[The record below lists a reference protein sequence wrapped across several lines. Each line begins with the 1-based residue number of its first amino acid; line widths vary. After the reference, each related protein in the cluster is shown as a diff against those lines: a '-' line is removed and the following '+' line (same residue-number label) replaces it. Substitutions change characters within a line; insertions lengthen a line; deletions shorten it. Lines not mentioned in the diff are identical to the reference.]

1 MLLKLKNIGKIYNSN
16 DILTIGI
23 RNVNLEFDFNEFVTI
38 EGESGSGKSTLLN
51 VIAANDT
58 YEEGELFI
66 NEEATSH
73 YSSEEWEKYRENDIS
88 MIFQDFNIIENLTVY
103 ENVLLALLRIEDES
117 LRKKKAKELIE
128 RVGLTRQI
136 NQKGSKLSGGEK
148 QRTVI
153 ARALAKDNPIIL
165 ADEPT
170 GNLDSNAS
178 KEIAKLLKEVSKD
191 KLVIVVTHNPEYFN
205 EYSTRRI
212 LVKDGSIVSDV
223 IKVAPEKTSIET
235 NEYHITKKLKLKNAL
250 KLGLL
255 NYKSRPKFTSLM
267 SLALCCI
274 AVSLFAIL
282 SLFNT
287 YLISDLK
294 TPLDEV
300 GIDGKIIVS
309 NTNGY
314 VLESD
319 LDTIVYE
326 TNASYFMLDR
336 DLSIFTITLPRRSNM
351 YKSYEVTCI
360 YDPIHHKVNEKEGE
374 LVIPQAYVN
383 DAEKITSLIINATNS
398 LTNINVTSST
408 TETSLKLYLSYYNM
422 QTNGNKIKGINTTV
436 KIDENETNV
445 YTFSMNESLNDGE
458 ISLKNSSYYDVLN
471 KNVVCSIAPSKLF
484 TIVNDKDVDK
494 SIDGIVVEFSKND
507 YAEIFETKKETKQ
520 SVLYYENDTEARNAL
535 TKLPTGYIGMLSNSE
550 VYVSSVGEV
559 FALNV
564 LWYISLICI
573 SLMLAIILYIIFKRS
588 IRVYSSDYA
597 IYKTLGISNDVS
609 NKSLYVQMILIY
621 VPTLIFLPLISLLS
635 TNIKSLS
642 LPFISLFNYLFIEI
656 LILLI
661 VLMVAYSFN
670 KASKKEKIS
679 VSLRRGSK

>member
-23 RNVNLEFDFNEFVTI
+23 RNVNLEFDYNEFVTI

-66 NEEATSH
+66 DEEATSH

-117 LRKKKAKELIE
+117 LRDKKAKELIE

-153 ARALAKDNPIIL
+153 ARALAKDNSIIL

-223 IKVAPEKTSIET
+223 TKVEVEKTSVKT

-383 DAEKITSLIINATNS
+383 DADRITSLIINATNS

-422 QTNGNKIKGINTTV
+422 QTNGNKIKGINTTI

-520 SVLYYENDTEARNAL
+520 SVLYYENDNEARSAL

-559 FALNV
+559 FAFNV

-621 VPTLIFLPLISLLS
+621 LPTLILLPLISLLS

>member
-23 RNVNLEFDFNEFVTI
+23 RNVNLEFDYNEFVTI

-383 DAEKITSLIINATNS
+383 DADKITSLIINATNS

-422 QTNGNKIKGINTTV
+422 QTNGNKIKGINTTI

-520 SVLYYENDTEARNAL
+520 SVLYYENDDEARNAL
-535 TKLPTGYIGMLSNSE
+535 TKLPSGYIGMLSNSE

-621 VPTLIFLPLISLLS
+621 VPTLILLPLISLLS

>member
-23 RNVNLEFDFNEFVTI
+23 RNVNLEFDYNEFVTI

-103 ENVLLALLRIEDES
+103 ENVLLALLRIDDES

-128 RVGLTRQI
+128 RVGLTKQI

-212 LVKDGSIVSDV
+212 LVKDGSIISDV

-314 VLESD
+314 VLETD

-383 DAEKITSLIINATNS
+383 DADKITSLIINATNS

-422 QTNGNKIKGINTTV
+422 QINGNKIKGINTTI

-484 TIVNDKDVDK
+484 TIVNDKDVDRN
-494 SIDGIVVEFSKND
+494 IDGIVVEFSKND

-520 SVLYYENDTEARNAL
+520 SVLYYENDNEARNAL
-535 TKLPTGYIGMLSNSE
+535 TKLPSGYIGMLSNSE

-621 VPTLIFLPLISLLS
+621 VPTLILLPLISLLS

>member
-23 RNVNLEFDFNEFVTI
+23 RNVNLEFDYNEFVTI

-223 IKVAPEKTSIET
+223 IKVAPEKTSVET

-300 GIDGKIIVS
+300 GLDGKIIVS

-383 DAEKITSLIINATNS
+383 DADKITSLIINATNS
-398 LTNINVTSST
+398 LTNINVTSSM

-422 QTNGNKIKGINTTV
+422 QTNGNKIKGINTTI

-494 SIDGIVVEFSKND
+494 NIDGIVVEFSKND

-520 SVLYYENDTEARNAL
+520 SVLYYENDNEARNAL

-621 VPTLIFLPLISLLS
+621 VPTLILLPLISLLS

>member
-23 RNVNLEFDFNEFVTI
+23 RNVNLEFDYNEFVTI

-223 IKVAPEKTSIET
+223 IKVAPEKTSVET

-300 GIDGKIIVS
+300 GLDGKIIVS

-351 YKSYEVTCI
+351 YKNYEVTCI

-383 DAEKITSLIINATNS
+383 DADKITSLIINATNS
-398 LTNINVTSST
+398 LTNINVTSSM

-422 QTNGNKIKGINTTV
+422 QTNGNKIKGINTTI

-494 SIDGIVVEFSKND
+494 NIDGIVVEFSKND

-520 SVLYYENDTEARNAL
+520 SVLYYENDDEARNAL

-621 VPTLIFLPLISLLS
+621 VPTLILLPLISLLS

>member
-23 RNVNLEFDFNEFVTI
+23 RNVNLEFDYNEFVTI

-103 ENVLLALLRIEDES
+103 ENVLLALLRIDDES

-128 RVGLTRQI
+128 RVGLTKQI

-212 LVKDGSIVSDV
+212 LVKDGSIISDV
-223 IKVAPEKTSIET
+223 IKVAPEKTSVKT

-314 VLESD
+314 VLETD

-336 DLSIFTITLPRRSNM
+336 DLSIFTITIPRRSNM

-383 DAEKITSLIINATNS
+383 DADKITSLIINATNS

-422 QTNGNKIKGINTTV
+422 QTNGNKIKGINTTI

-520 SVLYYENDTEARNAL
+520 SVLYYENDNEARNAL

-564 LWYISLICI
+564 LWYVSLICI

-621 VPTLIFLPLISLLS
+621 VPTLILLPLISLLS

>member
-23 RNVNLEFDFNEFVTI
+23 RNVNLEFDYNEFVTI

-223 IKVAPEKTSIET
+223 IKVAPEKTSVET

-300 GIDGKIIVS
+300 GLDGKIIVS

-314 VLESD
+314 VLETD

-383 DAEKITSLIINATNS
+383 DADKITSLIINATNS

-422 QTNGNKIKGINTTV
+422 QTNGNKIKGINTTI

-494 SIDGIVVEFSKND
+494 NIDGIVVEFSKND

-520 SVLYYENDTEARNAL
+520 SVLYYENDDEARNAL

-621 VPTLIFLPLISLLS
+621 VPTLILLPLISLLS

>member
-23 RNVNLEFDFNEFVTI
+23 RNVNLEFDYNEFVTI

-223 IKVAPEKTSIET
+223 IKVAPEKTSVET

-300 GIDGKIIVS
+300 GLDGKIIVS

-383 DAEKITSLIINATNS
+383 DADKITSLIINATNS
-398 LTNINVTSST
+398 LTNINVTSSM

-422 QTNGNKIKGINTTV
+422 QTNGNKIKGINTTI

-494 SIDGIVVEFSKND
+494 NIDGIVVEFSKND

-520 SVLYYENDTEARNAL
+520 SVLYYENDNEARNAL
-535 TKLPTGYIGMLSNSE
+535 TKLPSGYIGMLSNSE

-621 VPTLIFLPLISLLS
+621 VPTLILLPLISLLS

>member
-23 RNVNLEFDFNEFVTI
+23 RNVNLEFDYNEFVTI

-66 NEEATSH
+66 DEETTSH

-128 RVGLTRQI
+128 RVGLTCQI

-153 ARALAKDNPIIL
+153 ARALAKDNSIIL

-223 IKVAPEKTSIET
+223 TKVEVEKTSVKT

-383 DAEKITSLIINATNS
+383 DADRITSLIINATNS

-422 QTNGNKIKGINTTV
+422 QTNGNKIKGINTTI

-520 SVLYYENDTEARNAL
+520 SVLYYENDNEARSAL

-559 FALNV
+559 FAFNV

-621 VPTLIFLPLISLLS
+621 LPTLILLPLISLLS

>member
-422 QTNGNKIKGINTTV
+422 QTNGNKIKGINTTI

>member
-23 RNVNLEFDFNEFVTI
+23 RNVNLEFDYNEFVTI

-66 NEEATSH
+66 DEEATSH

-223 IKVAPEKTSIET
+223 TKVEVEKTSVKT

-383 DAEKITSLIINATNS
+383 DADRITSLIINATNS

-422 QTNGNKIKGINTTV
+422 QTNGNKIKGINTTI

-520 SVLYYENDTEARNAL
+520 SVLYYENDNEARSAL

-559 FALNV
+559 FAFNV

-621 VPTLIFLPLISLLS
+621 LPTLILLPLISLLS

>member
-1 MLLKLKNIGKIYNSN
+1 
-16 DILTIGI
+16 
-23 RNVNLEFDFNEFVTI
+23 
-38 EGESGSGKSTLLN
+38 
-51 VIAANDT
+51 
-58 YEEGELFI
+58 
-66 NEEATSH
+66 
-73 YSSEEWEKYRENDIS
+73 
-88 MIFQDFNIIENLTVY
+88 
-103 ENVLLALLRIEDES
+103 
-117 LRKKKAKELIE
+117 
-128 RVGLTRQI
+128 
-136 NQKGSKLSGGEK
+136 
-148 QRTVI
+148 
-153 ARALAKDNPIIL
+153 
-165 ADEPT
+165 
-170 GNLDSNAS
+170 
-178 KEIAKLLKEVSKD
+178 
-191 KLVIVVTHNPEYFN
+191 
-205 EYSTRRI
+205 
-212 LVKDGSIVSDV
+212 
-223 IKVAPEKTSIET
+223 
-235 NEYHITKKLKLKNAL
+235 
-250 KLGLL
+250 
-255 NYKSRPKFTSLM
+255 
-267 SLALCCI
+267 
-274 AVSLFAIL
+274 
-282 SLFNT
+282 
-287 YLISDLK
+287 
-294 TPLDEV
+294 
-300 GIDGKIIVS
+300 
-309 NTNGY
+309 
-314 VLESD
+314 
-319 LDTIVYE
+319 
-326 TNASYFMLDR
+326 
-336 DLSIFTITLPRRSNM
+336 
-351 YKSYEVTCI
+351 
-360 YDPIHHKVNEKEGE
+360 
-374 LVIPQAYVN
+374 
-383 DAEKITSLIINATNS
+383 
-398 LTNINVTSST
+398 
-408 TETSLKLYLSYYNM
+408 M
-422 QTNGNKIKGINTTV
+422 QTNGNKIKGINTTI

-520 SVLYYENDTEARNAL
+520 SVLYYENDNEARNAL
-535 TKLPTGYIGMLSNSE
+535 TKLPSGYIGMLSNSE

-621 VPTLIFLPLISLLS
+621 VPTLILLPLISLLS

>member
-23 RNVNLEFDFNEFVTI
+23 RNVNLEFDYNEFVTI

-128 RVGLTRQI
+128 RVGLTKQI

-212 LVKDGSIVSDV
+212 LVKDGSIISDV

-314 VLESD
+314 VLETD
-319 LDTIVYE
+319 LDTISYE

-383 DAEKITSLIINATNS
+383 DADKITSLIINATNS
-398 LTNINVTSST
+398 LTNINITSST

-422 QTNGNKIKGINTTV
+422 QTNGNKIKGINTTI

-494 SIDGIVVEFSKND
+494 NIDGIVVEFSKND

-520 SVLYYENDTEARNAL
+520 SVLYYENDNEARNAL
-535 TKLPTGYIGMLSNSE
+535 TKLPSGYIGMLSNSE

-621 VPTLIFLPLISLLS
+621 VPTLILLPLISLLS

>member
-23 RNVNLEFDFNEFVTI
+23 RNVNLEFDYNEFVTI

-223 IKVAPEKTSIET
+223 IKVAPEKTSVET

-383 DAEKITSLIINATNS
+383 DADKITSLIINATNS

-422 QTNGNKIKGINTTV
+422 QTNGNKIKGINTTI

-494 SIDGIVVEFSKND
+494 NIDGIVVEFSKND

-520 SVLYYENDTEARNAL
+520 SVLYYENDNEARNAL
-535 TKLPTGYIGMLSNSE
+535 TKLPSGYIGMLSNSE

-621 VPTLIFLPLISLLS
+621 VPTLILLPLISLLS

>member
-23 RNVNLEFDFNEFVTI
+23 RNVNLEFDYNEFVTI

-223 IKVAPEKTSIET
+223 IKVAPEKTSVET

-351 YKSYEVTCI
+351 YKNYEVTCI

-383 DAEKITSLIINATNS
+383 DADKITSLIINATNS
-398 LTNINVTSST
+398 LTNINVTSSM

-422 QTNGNKIKGINTTV
+422 QTNGNKIKGINTTI

-494 SIDGIVVEFSKND
+494 NIDGIVVEFSKND

-520 SVLYYENDTEARNAL
+520 SVLYYENDDEARNAL
-535 TKLPTGYIGMLSNSE
+535 TKLPSGYIGMLSNSE

-621 VPTLIFLPLISLLS
+621 VPTLILLPLISLLS

>member
-23 RNVNLEFDFNEFVTI
+23 RNVNLEFDYNEFVTI

-223 IKVAPEKTSIET
+223 IKVAPEKTSVET

-383 DAEKITSLIINATNS
+383 DADKITSLIINATNS

-422 QTNGNKIKGINTTV
+422 QTNGNKIKGINTTI

-494 SIDGIVVEFSKND
+494 NIDGIVVEFSKND

-520 SVLYYENDTEARNAL
+520 SVLYYENDNEARNAL
-535 TKLPTGYIGMLSNSE
+535 TKLPSGYIGMLSNSE

-621 VPTLIFLPLISLLS
+621 VPTLILLPLISLLS

-642 LPFISLFNYLFIEI
+642 LPFINLFNYLFIEI

>member
-51 VIAANDT
+51 VISANDT

>member
-23 RNVNLEFDFNEFVTI
+23 RNVNLEFDYNEFVTI

-66 NEEATSH
+66 DEETTSH

-128 RVGLTRQI
+128 RVGLTCQI

-153 ARALAKDNPIIL
+153 ARALAKDNSIIL

-223 IKVAPEKTSIET
+223 TKVEVEKTSVKT

-383 DAEKITSLIINATNS
+383 DADRITSLIINATNS

-422 QTNGNKIKGINTTV
+422 QTNGNKIKGINTTI

-507 YAEIFETKKETKQ
+507 YAEIFEIKKETKQ
-520 SVLYYENDTEARNAL
+520 SVLYYENDNEARSAL

-559 FALNV
+559 FAFNV

-621 VPTLIFLPLISLLS
+621 LPTLILLPLISLLS

>member
-23 RNVNLEFDFNEFVTI
+23 RNVNLEFDYNEFVTI

-128 RVGLTRQI
+128 RVGLTKQI

-223 IKVAPEKTSIET
+223 IKVAPEKTSVET

-300 GIDGKIIVS
+300 GLDGKIIVS

-351 YKSYEVTCI
+351 YKNYEVTCI

-422 QTNGNKIKGINTTV
+422 QTNGNKIKGINTTI

-520 SVLYYENDTEARNAL
+520 SVLYYENDDEARNAL
-535 TKLPTGYIGMLSNSE
+535 TKLPSGYIGMLSNSE

-621 VPTLIFLPLISLLS
+621 VPTLILLPLISLLS

>member
-23 RNVNLEFDFNEFVTI
+23 RNVNLEFNYNEFVTI

-223 IKVAPEKTSIET
+223 IKVAPEKTSVET

-300 GIDGKIIVS
+300 GLDGKIIVS

-314 VLESD
+314 VLETD

-351 YKSYEVTCI
+351 YKNYEVTCI

-383 DAEKITSLIINATNS
+383 DADKITSLIINATNS
-398 LTNINVTSST
+398 LTNINVTSSM

-422 QTNGNKIKGINTTV
+422 QTNGNKIKGINTTI

-494 SIDGIVVEFSKND
+494 NIDGIVVEFSKND

-520 SVLYYENDTEARNAL
+520 SVLYYENDDEARNAL
-535 TKLPTGYIGMLSNSE
+535 TKLPSGYIGMLSNSE

-621 VPTLIFLPLISLLS
+621 VPTLILLPLISLLS

>member
-23 RNVNLEFDFNEFVTI
+23 RNVNLEFDYNEFVTI

-223 IKVAPEKTSIET
+223 IKVAPEKTSVET

-300 GIDGKIIVS
+300 GLDGKIIVS

-383 DAEKITSLIINATNS
+383 DADKITSLIINATNS

-422 QTNGNKIKGINTTV
+422 QTNGNKIKGINTTI

-494 SIDGIVVEFSKND
+494 NIDGIVVEFSKND

-520 SVLYYENDTEARNAL
+520 SVLYYENDNEARNAL
-535 TKLPTGYIGMLSNSE
+535 TKLPSGYIGMLSNSE

-621 VPTLIFLPLISLLS
+621 VPTLILLPLISLLS